1 MHLHSSSIQIGTHGR
16 VPLGE
21 FQFNAFHGGEGAE
34 ETLHNTSADVLQ
46 QSGGDIHLSLK
57 GIVHI
62 GVTHGVR
69 HVVSLSCTSNVHLQ
83 PQIHYKFI
91 TYCELLSSYAMIGK
105 EADVVEKY
113 ITVHIHI
120 KNDVINDKN
129 KNYLPPNKE
138 NHYICVDYK
147 THKIMKLLCSFLLS
161 ALFCL
166 SVSAQNEM
174 NGDSLAADFRC
185 LVQQL
190 EATHPDPYSGFGGKV
205 FFHKQAYLLENELRS
220 CPHTLQQ
227 FWDKSMAFLS
237 SIQDGHTYLFSPSHT
252 DRAEQRYLTLGLR
265 CIPDGL
271 ILNALPA
278 LQKALLGSI
287 LMGIN
292 GKPIDELLAGTAVLY
307 ACENLYNRYAI
318 FSRYVADEHF
328 LKQLLPDL
336 KDTVS
341 LNLRTPQGEEVT
353 LELPL
358 RKEDEMKKEEKAKLP
373 SWDGFPGGQM
383 DYRFIDPQ
391 RKVMMFKTTSI
402 MARDN
407 FEYMYDNM
415 PGDLYRQLE
424 FYYQYHSNKEM
435 PADTLQAIR
444 ALPSFSGTF
453 ARMLKEMKKNGSESL
468 IIDLRDNGGG
478 WTPIVLATIYQL
490 YGDRY
495 LQTVMGMEFYRII
508 SPLYMNKLETT
519 LEEFN
524 KRHGTDYAFGDYDFD
539 EEGAEE
545 TDVPVDTLRR
555 QFVDGCMSSVKD
567 ELRAQQGAAVY
578 TPKKVYV
585 VTNERTFS
593 AAFHYAFM
601 LWKMGATLVGVPSG
615 QAPNT
620 FMEQTLF
627 TLPYTRLEGS
637 ISNSAQI
644 FLPGKDRRA
653 KTLWPD
659 VMMKYEDYKKYGF
672 DGQAEIR
679 YLLEN
684 LEH

>member
-1 MHLHSSSIQIGTHGR
+1 MTKLRNIGHQTKK
-16 VPLGE
+16 
-21 FQFNAFHGGEGAE
+21 
-34 ETLHNTSADVLQ
+34 T
-46 QSGGDIHLSLK
+46 
-57 GIVHI
+57 
-62 GVTHGVR
+62 
-69 HVVSLSCTSNVHLQ
+69 
-83 PQIHYKFI
+83 FI
-91 TYCELLSSYAMIGK
+91 FVATI
-105 EADVVEKY
+105 
-113 ITVHIHI
+113 
-120 KNDVINDKN
+120 INN
-129 KNYLPPNKE
+129 
-138 NHYICVDYK
+138 
-147 THKIMKLLCSFLLS
+147 IMKHLYSLLLS
-161 ALFCL
+161 AFVCL
-166 SVSAQNEM
+166 SITAQNGL

-205 FFHKQAYLLENELRS
+205 FFHKQACLLENELRS
-220 CPHTLQQ
+220 HPHTLQQ

-237 SIQDGHTYLFSPSHT
+237 SIQDGHTFLFPPSLA
-252 DRAEQRYLTLGLR
+252 DRVDQRYLTLGLR

-271 ILNALPA
+271 ILNELPA
-278 LQKALLGSI
+278 LEKSLLGST
-287 LMGIN
+287 LLGIN
-292 GKPIDELLAGTAVLY
+292 GTPMDELLAGTAVLY

-318 FSRYVADEHF
+318 FSRYVAEEHF

-336 KDTVS
+336 KETVS

-353 LELPL
+353 LQLPL
-358 RKEDEMKKEEKAKLP
+358 RKKEESGKAEKAKLP
-373 SWDGFPGGQM
+373 AWDGCPGGQM

-391 RKVMMFKTTSI
+391 RQVMMFKVNSI

-407 FEYMYDNM
+407 FEYMYENM

-424 FYYQYHSNKEM
+424 FYYRQYSDKEM

-453 ARMLKEMKKNGSESL
+453 ARMLSEMKKNGSESL

-478 WTPIVLATIYQL
+478 WTPIVLATLYQL

-495 LQTVMGMEFYRII
+495 LQADMGMEFYRLI

-524 KRHGTDYAFGDYDFD
+524 KLYGTDYAFGDYTFD
-539 EEGAEE
+539 EEGEGE

-679 YLLEN
+679 FLLDRIGE
-684 LEH
+684 E